1 MFLSFYLIINTLS
14 KKKETMR
21 HQNDFSSLLIIH
33 NIETEDNYLTHEQL
47 SSVFLYRL
55 YAILVTIIKVLW
67 RPKLP

>member
-1 MFLSFYLIINTLS
+1 MFLSFYLIINTLN

-47 SSVFLYRL
+47 SSVFS
-55 YAILVTIIKVLW
+55 V
-67 RPKLP
+67 